1 MLDVFETSSS
11 AITRSEPNGVEK
23 MRDYLKVRWCYAA
36 CFRQSPKLLVMFFA
50 LLNSCCASG
59 NVSQSPELDPVK
71 SPSVVSS
78 PERATETIP
87 YVPDQFGEPIGDFIK
102 TFTKDDRLSYLEY
115 EIVKLKRE
123 SKIGPPKGVTEIEY
137 AVLRHNGRVVAK
149 FDSPI
154 DQLSEVRFGLFS
166 FLGNDAKQL
175 VIEQTSNKFWRYWIV
190 SLQPEYRVIY
200 DSGKY
205 DVVYEL
211 RVSDIDSDGKLEII
225 QNLGSFWYFNS
236 DNLFSPRPQIV
247 FKYNPS
253 TRNYIPANPE
263 FKETVLKDIEQ
274 RIGKTRE
281 VIERKEDPAYNLHVR
296 SAVLDVVLRYLYAGK
311 SDDAWAFYDQHYNVG
326 DKESLLSQ
334 LKDKLKQDALYREI
348 SNQSQAK
355 R

>member
-1 MLDVFETSSS
+1 MIGNQV
-11 AITRSEPNGVEK
+11 IK
-23 MRDYLKVRWCYAA
+23 WCYASS
-36 CFRQSPKLLVMFFA
+36 FRRGPKLLVMF
-50 LLNSCCASG
+50 LIVLNSCCASG
-59 NVSQSPELDPVK
+59 NFSQSPALNPVK
-71 SPSVVSS
+71 NPSVDAS
-78 PERATETIP
+78 PARSAEIIR
-87 YVPDQFGEPIGDFIK
+87 YVPDQFGEPIGDFIR
-102 TFTKDDRLSYLEY
+102 TYTKDETLSFMGY
-115 EIVKLKRE
+115 EVIKSRRE
-123 SKIGPPKGVTEIEY
+123 AKIGPPKGVTEIEY
-137 AVLRHNGRVVAK
+137 AVLRHNGRLVAK

-166 FLGNDAKQL
+166 FLGDDKQL
-175 VIEQTSNKFWRYWIV
+175 VVEQTSNKFWRYWII

-200 DSGKY
+200 DSSKY

-211 RVSDIDSDGKLEII
+211 RVSDMDSDGKLEII

-253 TRNYIPANPE
+253 TRSYIPANPG
-263 FKETVLKDIEQ
+263 FKGIVLKDIDQ

-281 VIERKEDPAYNLHVR
+281 VIERKEDPAYDLHVR

-311 SDDAWAFYDQHYNVG
+311 SDEAWAFYDQHYNVG
-326 DKESLLSQ
+326 DKESLRAQ

-348 SNQSQAK
+348 INQSQAK